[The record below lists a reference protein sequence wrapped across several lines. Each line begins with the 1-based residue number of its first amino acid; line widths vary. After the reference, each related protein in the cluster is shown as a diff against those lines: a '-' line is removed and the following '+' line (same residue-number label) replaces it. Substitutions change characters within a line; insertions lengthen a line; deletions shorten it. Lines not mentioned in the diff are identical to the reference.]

1 MDAQDTRTAQQ
12 RIDQA
17 EGRLAALQEQGID
30 TAGLNSQLA
39 FARAA
44 LAQGQSLDVM
54 AMCEEVLIAA
64 KRLLAQ
70 PPVSANRQVKT
81 DRIAKPPE
89 RVASG
94 LFPSLGGPDEARD
107 RLRLTEE
114 IRQAVHSDLM
124 PKALS
129 ASQLNERIRT
139 TVERTLDERLKS
151 LQENLS
157 SKLDE
162 RFQRLAAEPGT
173 AVIAKSLSAE
183 EISAHI
189 VSEVEGR
196 IAEKLDERLAV
207 ALPGVVES
215 AVQGSVRDAVN
226 DAVGQAVHQAVH
238 QAVNQ
243 AMATV
248 TEAVTAPV
256 RELVAEALA
265 HAQSAPPNLD
275 AIATK
280 LGNDLRSDLDWQV
293 ERLAAEKGWVT
304 LADVH
309 SELRTNGNHK
319 PAADSGNAPGFARL
333 EAALVEFVRQTQ
345 SQQQQFLN
353 VLQERVE
360 QGTAVVAQNL
370 AKAIAADKNR
380 SSTVY
385 RQPLPNDTGHAE
397 EAQAERDT
405 AAINRATD
413 ARSSDE
419 QSALESHQASAQER
433 ELDALSMTAQH
444 RAIDTLGDPQ
454 RTTPALTSSIAKL
467 PGTRVTGRVNRNSA
481 VSDPEAGSE
490 TASQP
495 VTATVTGL
503 PDSPTLPGLEAAS
516 ADEHSSAT
524 RPSTMLIADHTALDL
539 TAQTDQPLVDP
550 AAETRESRVLGADL
564 GTEAIEM
571 TPLPDQSGES
581 SGLVARGVNSKDVR
595 PGTASTRASSGET
608 GKSTRVLPQAAW
620 DGSELGIDQPM
631 PEPVSQT
638 GSVNK
643 TGSVKQAESAHQPT
657 ARVAAFETGLRNLV
671 KGEVQRQLG
680 TAAILKSPATA
691 PISAAASTNLSLDEL
706 DLRIRAAVRKA
717 VDELPSGSATST
729 EVRLSVPCD
738 ADLRAAIIRSMPEM
752 LQDPAIR
759 QQILGVVAVEA
770 VANPGALGELTGIRA
785 FIRAEV
791 RHAHEQVIPQAQQ
804 NDAPTAV
811 APAALETPTALI
823 S

>member
-44 LAQGQSLDVM
+44 LAQGQTLDVI

-129 ASQLNERIRT
+129 ATQLNERIRT
-139 TVERTLDERLKS
+139 TVERTLDERLKL

-157 SKLDE
+157 RKLDE

-183 EISAHI
+183 ELSAHI

-196 IAEKLDERLAV
+196 IEEKFHQRLEAT
-207 ALPGVVES
+207 LPGVVKS
-215 AVQGSVRDAVN
+215 AVERSVN
-226 DAVGQAVHQAVH
+226 EAVGQAVHEAVH
-238 QAVNQ
+238 LAVQQ

-265 HAQSAPPNLD
+265 HSQSAPPDLD

-309 SELRTNGNHK
+309 SEMRTNGNHK
-319 PAADSGNAPGFARL
+319 QAAESASAPGFARL

-353 VLQERVE
+353 VLQERVD

-385 RQPLPNDTGHAE
+385 RQPFPNDTSHAG
-397 EAQAERDT
+397 EARAERDT

-413 ARSSDE
+413 ARSSND
-419 QSALESHQASAQER
+419 QSALESHQDAAQER

-454 RTTPALTSSIAKL
+454 RTISALTSPIARL
-467 PGTRVTGRVNRNSA
+467 PGTRVTGRVNRSTG
-481 VSDPEAGSE
+481 VPDPEAGSE

-495 VTATVTGL
+495 VTATATGL
-503 PDSPTLPGLEAAS
+503 PDSPTPPGLEAAS

-524 RPSTMLIADHTALDL
+524 RPSTMLIANRTALDL
-539 TAQTDQPLVDP
+539 TVQTDQPLVDP
-550 AAETRESRVLGADL
+550 AAETGESSVLGADL

-581 SGLVARGVNSKDVR
+581 SGLVALGVISKDVR
-595 PGTASTRASSGET
+595 PGTASTRAGSGET
-608 GKSTRVLPQAAW
+608 SKSTRVLQQAAW

-631 PEPVSQT
+631 PEPENQT
-638 GSVNK
+638 GA
-643 TGSVKQAESAHQPT
+643 VKLAESAHQPT

-680 TAAILKSPATA
+680 TAAIQKSPASA
-691 PISAAASTNLSLDEL
+691 SISAALSASPSLDEL

-738 ADLRAAIIRSMPEM
+738 ADLRAAITRSMPEM

-791 RHAHEQVIPQAQQ
+791 RHAHEEAIPQAQQ
-804 NDAPTAV
+804 NDAATAV
-811 APAALETPTALI
+811 ASAALETPTALI